1 MSSDERRYPGPTA
14 HAAVRA
20 IRANTASN
28 TRRRMSV
35 ALHRN
40 GHGLRR
46 GVTRAAAEQA
56 ALAQGPDGREEQRDE
71 EHADQRR
78 HEHPEEDPR
87 ADRVTARGARA
98 ARREQ
103 GRDAED
109 EREGGHEDRPQPLP
123 AGLERRLANRPP
135 L

>member
-20 IRANTASN
+20 IRANSASN

-46 GVTRAAAEQA
+46 GGIRIAAEQA

-71 EHADQRR
+71 EHADQGR
-78 HEHPEEDPR
+78 HEHPEENPGP
-87 ADRVTARGARA
+87 DRVPARGPGAT
-98 ARREQ
+98 RREQ

-109 EREGGHEDRPQPLP
+109 ER
-123 AGLERRLANRPP
+123 
-135 L
+135 